1 MTFDHGV
8 IKCNACKLQTEQ
20 FQPLLFDQIIPDHTR
35 SYNIIPDHTRA
46 QSSTS
51 SGAFP

>member
-20 FQPLLFDQIIPDHTR
+20 FQPLLFDQIIPDHTT
-35 SYNIIPDHTRA
+35 SYQIIPEPRA
-46 QSSTS
+46 ALLRELFLEDT
-51 SGAFP
+51 